1 LLTVVVGVVCVG
13 VAHGAFNNDIEA
25 LLGIRELVNYLPLSN
40 REHAPLRKCDDP
52 WSVLLQLVALN
63 VALGLKTHGSCGP
76 TVLYYS
82 VLFLI
87 CVA

>member
-1 LLTVVVGVVCVG
+1 LTHWLQQEFSFYTIVVSIVVAVHVG

-52 WSVLLQLVALN
+52 WSVLLSARYL
-63 VALGLKTHGSCGP
+63 H
-76 TVLYYS
+76 VL
-82 VLFLI
+82 LLM
-87 CVA
+87 